1 MFINMQMSIQYHT
14 EYFHHPKNPLFSAY
28 SLLLVPVLVTTD
40 LFIVSIVL
48 PFLVCQKD
56 GII

>member
-1 MFINMQMSIQYHT
+1 MSIQYHT
-14 EYFHHPKNPLFSAY
+14 EYFHHPKNPLLSAY
-28 SLLLVPVLVTTD
+28 SLLPVPVLITTD